1 MTAPENLERGPS
13 APLRGGLR
21 SRIVEH
27 RDEDPAQLLANPFN
41 FRRHPNAQ
49 REALRGS
56 LATLGW
62 LKTVLVNRTTG
73 HVLDGH
79 ARVEEALGAGE
90 PTVPVTYV
98 ELSEEE
104 ERLALAVLDPITE
117 MAVRDEEALAA
128 LLEGVITDDPGL
140 LALLQEM
147 QAPLAVVEEPVRDE
161 DYVIEPP
168 AEPITKLG
176 DVIVLGRHRL
186 LCGDSTDLEQVQHL
200 LQGERADLVLTDPPY
215 AVYGSSTGIASDI
228 TDDKMVRP
236 FFRDVIRMSAA
247 VLKPFGHVYVCCDWR
262 SWASW
267 WEVAKGTG
275 IVPKNMI
282 VWDKGGAG
290 LGSNYANAHE
300 LLMFGSYVPQ
310 RQQMT
315 QKISGMRSVN
325 ASNIWRIPRV
335 AAAGSK
341 DGREHNAQKPLQL
354 ITTAIEHS
362 SDVDEIVVD
371 FFGGSGTTLIGAET
385 TNRKARLVEISPAYC
400 DVIINRWQRL
410 TGLTAER

>member
-1 MTAPENLERGPS
+1 VTAPETPT
-13 APLRGGLR
+13 PGGLR
-21 SRIVEH
+21 SRIVGH
-27 RDEDPAQLLANPFN
+27 GDEAPDQLLAHPFN
-41 FRRHPNAQ
+41 FRRHPNNQ

-56 LATLGW
+56 LTTLGW
-62 LKTVLVNRTTG
+62 VKTILVNRTTG

-79 ARVEEALGAGE
+79 ARVEEALAAGE

-104 ERLALAVLDPITE
+104 EHLALAVLDPITE
-117 MAVRDEEALAA
+117 MAVRDNDALAA
-128 LLEGVITDDPGL
+128 LLEGITTDDPGL
-140 LALLQEM
+140 LELLQDM
-147 QAPLAVVEEPVRDE
+147 QAPMAALAEEPPRDE
-161 DYVIEPP
+161 DYTLEPP

-176 DVIVLGRHRL
+176 DVITIGRHRL
-186 LCGDSTDLEQVQHL
+186 VCGDMTDPEVVTL
-200 LQGERADLVLTDPPY
+200 LMEGKRAAAVVTDPPY
-215 AVYGSSTGIASDI
+215 AVYGSSTGIAADI

-236 FFRDVIRMSAA
+236 FFREIMRRTAE
-247 VLKPFGHVYVCCDWR
+247 VLKPFGHVYICCDWR

-300 LLMFGSYVPQ
+300 LLLFGSFVPQ

-354 ITTAIEHS
+354 VTMAIEYS
-362 SDVDEIVVD
+362 TDPGELVVD
-371 FFGGSGTTLIGAET
+371 FFGGSGTTLIGAEQSD
-385 TNRKARLVEISPAYC
+385 REARLLEISPAYC
-400 DVIINRWQRL
+400 DVIVNRWQRL
-410 TGLTAER
+410 TGLTAERA